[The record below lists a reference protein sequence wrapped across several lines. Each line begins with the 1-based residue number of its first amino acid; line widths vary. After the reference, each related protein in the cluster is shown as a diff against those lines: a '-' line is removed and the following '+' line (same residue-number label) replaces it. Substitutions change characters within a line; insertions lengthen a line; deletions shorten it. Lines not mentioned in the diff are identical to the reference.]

1 MKAVLICLVA
11 LLAGCAGISTY
22 SIRPFYDPDL
32 RTLVCC
38 QALITNGKNLATLQ
52 VTAKKSGNDY
62 DLTFSETGVSA
73 SAPLDSLA
81 PIAGSV
87 AGAVSSAVTEA
98 LKVQLPIK

>member
-32 RTLVCC
+32 RAMVCC
-38 QALITNGKNLATLQ
+38 QALITNGKNLATLEVDAQ
-52 VTAKKSGNDY
+52 KTGNDY
-62 DLTFSETGVSA
+62 HFVFKETGVSA
-73 SAPLDSLA
+73 SAPIDSLA

-98 LKVQLPIK
+98 LKVQLPIQ

>member
-38 QALITNGKNLATLQ
+38 QALITNGKNLATLEVDAQ
-52 VTAKKSGNDY
+52 KTGNDY
-62 DLTFSETGVSA
+62 HFVFKETGVSA
-73 SAPLDSLA
+73 SAPIDSLA

>member
-22 SIRPFYDPDL
+22 SIKPFYDPDL
-32 RTLVCC
+32 RAMVCC
-38 QALITNGKNLATLQ
+38 QALITNGKNLATLEVDTQ
-52 VTAKKSGNDY
+52 KTGNDY
-62 DLTFSETGVSA
+62 HFVFKETGVSA